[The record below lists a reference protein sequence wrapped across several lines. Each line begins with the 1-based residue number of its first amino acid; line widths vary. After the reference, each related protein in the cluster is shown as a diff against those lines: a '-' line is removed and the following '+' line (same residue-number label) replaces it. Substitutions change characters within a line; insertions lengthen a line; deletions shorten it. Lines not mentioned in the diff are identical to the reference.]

1 MAEIHIAQDADADRV
16 LTESPFALLTGML
29 APPNLGPQYGD
40 QFRAVF
46 ERLGERPGLIYDP
59 FFLEGVAGDPKLNQ
73 PDRIHP
79 NAEGVQR
86 IVARLLPRMEQLIA
100 LIPP

>member
-1 MAEIHIAQDADADRV
+1 M
-16 LTESPFALLTGML
+16 G
-29 APPNLGPQYGD
+29 APVDSN
-40 QFRAVF
+40 A
-46 ERLGERPGLIYDP
+46 I
-59 FFLEGVAGDPKLNQ
+59 FLEGVAGDPKLNQ